1 MPVIHHKTEA
11 HGATYGAPKRAAA
24 LLATAPSTAHLA
36 LLWLRAALGAALGLS
51 LGGLPLAALLLAML
65 FTPLLP
71 LYLLAE
77 LLFAV
82 YFFRRLAALSRV
94 PERHEP
100 ANAAAEGEAAFE
112 RFVAAAATMPPGSV
126 ETLIARWCRA
136 LPGYGATAT
145 TSTMTRTSSAILE
158 GVTRGN
164 AADMLTYGFF
174 YRSREQLPEGAGEA
188 MVRRLEKAWG
198 RAFAPGKANPA
209 LKLMAHLREPVR
221 AHWRPL
227 AFYLGTEVIAL
238 AKHCAMLAAGWKAGK
253 TAAPDGGGGGATYY
267 TYGDVTNSST
277 PPILFCHG
285 VGLGLAPY
293 VPLVQRL
300 AATGR
305 PMIAVEFKHL
315 AMRWTERVPTV
326 EDAATELASILKQ
339 LNVPRVDAIGHS
351 FGTFFLA
358 RLLRTR
364 PDLVRTIALLDPVC
378 CCMWTGDLVSSFVY
392 RPHASRTGR
401 VTWLIARDLHAAAA
415 VSRNFFW
422 SDYELWPQDLEK
434 LGKRALLAVGGRDDL
449 VPAAHVAAT
458 LASSARVAMLHD
470 ETMAHADVVFKPRW
484 QRRALDEALAQMAAA
499 DCEDLAQE
507 LMAERRAAAAV
518 AAEACKAPPAVVA
531 PATPAL
537 SPSPAANLA
546 ATIVRKAATA
556 PARGCSVPAVC
567 ADGDEQPFLLPM
579 QRSYTIAAGV
589 SSPPSSPT
597 PAQPRRNNNNSYH
610 ARSDSVSSVGTVADF
625 AAGFLLGGVAEEEE
639 EEDAEQQQAGRQM
652 LLQSPF
658 ARCSADAWAAA
669 ASADEHLIAAAV
681 PPCAA

>member
-1 MPVIHHKTEA
+1 MPVIHHTTEA

-36 LLWLRAALGAALGLS
+36 LLWLRCALGAALGFS
-51 LGGLPLAALLLAML
+51 LGGLALATLLIAAL

-71 LYLLAE
+71 VYLLAE

-82 YFFRRLAALSRV
+82 HFFRRLAALSRV

-100 ANAAAEGEAAFE
+100 DNAAVDGAAAFE
-112 RFVAAAATMPPGSV
+112 RFVAAAANMPPGSV

-145 TSTMTRTSSAILE
+145 ASTMTRTSSAILE

-174 YRSREQLPEGAGEA
+174 YRSREQLPAGAGEA
-188 MVRRLEKAWG
+188 MVARLEKAWG
-198 RAFAPGKANPA
+198 REFAPGKANPD

-253 TAAPDGGGGGATYY
+253 TATTTGGATYY
-267 TYGDVTNSST
+267 TYGDVSSNSATT

-293 VPLVQRL
+293 VPLIQRL

-305 PMIAVEFKHL
+305 PVIAVEFKHL
-315 AMRWTERVPTV
+315 AMRWTRRVPTV
-326 EDAATELASILKQ
+326 EDAGTELASILKQ
-339 LNVPRVDAIGHS
+339 LDVPRIDAIGHS

-364 PDLVRTIALLDPVC
+364 PELVRTIALFDPVC

-392 RPHASRTGR
+392 RPHASRTGK

-434 LGKRALLAVGGRDDL
+434 LGKRVLLAVGGRDDL
-449 VPAAHVAAT
+449 VPSAHVAAT
-458 LASSARVAMLHD
+458 LASSERVTMLHD
-470 ETMAHADVVFKPRW
+470 ETKAHADVVFKPHW

-507 LMAERRAAAAV
+507 LMMAARVVAVEAA
-518 AAEACKAPPAVVA
+518 KAPEVEVEAPVFA
-531 PATPAL
+531 PATPL
-537 SPSPAANLA
+537 PSPAAANLA
-546 ATIVRKAATA
+546 AAIVRKAATA

-567 ADGDEQPFLLPM
+567 ADGDDEHLLLPM

-589 SSPPSSPT
+589 SPPSSPT
-597 PAQPRRNNNNSYH
+597 PAEPRRNTNNSYH

-625 AAGFLLGGVAEEEE
+625 AAGFLLGGVAEEAEE
-639 EEDAEQQQAGRQM
+639 EEQQAGRQL

-658 ARCSADAWAAA
+658 ARCSDEAWAAA
-669 ASADEHLIAAAV
+669 SAEEAPLAA
-681 PPCAA
+681 PPCTA